1 MEKWVKCNSKFI
13 LLISSITIIP
23 IEGYTINDVDDINV
37 QATENLQQLVSIQG
51 TVVDSE
57 GIPLI
62 GVNIVEVG
70 NDTNGT
76 ITDIDGNFVLEINPG
91 ASIRLSYI
99 GYMSQTVKITKTKD
113 ISITLREDTETLDE
127 VIVVGYGSQKKV
139 SVTGAISAVT
149 TNDLKKTSTTRLDNA
164 LAGRITG
171 LSSTQTGG
179 GQPGVD
185 GATMFLRGAA
195 TTNGQSPLI
204 LVDGVERSNIS
215 TIDMNEVESVSVL
228 KDASATA
235 VFGVRGANGVLM
247 ITTRKGEKGKPHLSA
262 SIDESWTSFSREPS
276 RLHSW
281 DYMALRNQAL
291 RNDGLPAEY
300 TDAIIQKYRDP
311 LFGLD
316 PSSPDYAKQVKMR
329 QYMYCDNDFYREYIK
344 KYTPQTRINANVS
357 GGTDFV
363 TYFFNAGYIHQG
375 GNLNTEPESQLGY
388 DPSSWMNRWS
398 FRSNLDFNL
407 AKSLKAE
414 LKIGSYT
421 EKVNMPA
428 VDPGIY
434 SSSNHMMTDLI
445 YQALTI
451 TPISPG
457 PTTISEFGVED
468 GALVDVDYLDR
479 TSYEI
484 MNRYGFYT
492 QTRNNL
498 NTQLALNWD
507 LSSLITPGLSIK
519 GMVSYDT
526 YSSTVLNGTK
536 REISYYATVD
546 YDNDVLTYT
555 PHNTNATQL
564 SLSRSYSSNYRI
576 NAQASLNYDR
586 KFGRHAVTGMVLFQR
601 DYWESE
607 SAEIPYNIVGLSG
620 RATYSYDNRY
630 LAEVNIG
637 YNGSEQFA
645 PTKRFGFF
653 PAGSIGWV
661 TSNEEFLKGNNY
673 LTHMK
678 LRFSVGKVGN
688 DQIGGSRFLYQ
699 DNITLNGAS
708 NVGGLGS
715 FSVNEGLLGNP
726 NITWEL
732 ATKYNA
738 GVDLEFFKSLN
749 MSVDYYRENRSQILI
764 SRQSIPDFQGVPSG
778 NIPKANMG
786 VVHNQGV
793 DLEVSYNKQVN
804 SDFSFF
810 MKGNFGFNK
819 NKVIEFDEPQRTEG
833 YVYRYRTEGFSLG
846 QCWGYAIDWNSPG
859 KGYFTS
865 EEEIANY
872 ASYDFGTPRKGDFV
886 YIDQNGDGVIND
898 RDQVP
903 IGYSS
908 SIPGITYG
916 FTVGAEYGGIDINVL
931 FSGVGRYSMYYNGQG
946 VFENVRNGTYYDW
959 TWNAWTEERWQNGN
973 EITYPALS
981 TRNSTSH
988 QANDFFIQNRSF
1000 LRLKNLEIGYTL
1012 PAHWLRSL
1020 GVSKFRVYVG
1030 GQNLFVW
1037 DALRSTH
1044 LDPEQSN
1051 PYGYPITKN
1060 INIGCNINF

>member
-13 LLISSITIIP
+13 LLISSLTIIP
-23 IEGYTINDVDDINV
+23 IEGYTINTVDDINV
-37 QATENLQQLVSIQG
+37 QATENQQQLVSIQG

-113 ISITLREDTETLDE
+113 INITLREDTETLDE

-171 LSSTQTGG
+171 LSSTQAGG

-291 RNDGLPAEY
+291 QNDGLPAEY

-519 GMVSYDT
+519 GMISYDT

-546 YDNDVLTYT
+546 YDNDVLTSSE
-555 PHNTNATQL
+555 HKATECHK
-564 SLSRSYSSNYRI
+564 
-576 NAQASLNYDR
+576 A
-586 KFGRHAVTGMVLFQR
+586 
-601 DYWESE
+601 
-607 SAEIPYNIVGLSG
+607 
-620 RATYSYDNRY
+620 
-630 LAEVNIG
+630 
-637 YNGSEQFA
+637 
-645 PTKRFGFF
+645 
-653 PAGSIGWV
+653 
-661 TSNEEFLKGNNY
+661 
-673 LTHMK
+673 
-678 LRFSVGKVGN
+678 
-688 DQIGGSRFLYQ
+688 
-699 DNITLNGAS
+699 
-708 NVGGLGS
+708 
-715 FSVNEGLLGNP
+715 
-726 NITWEL
+726 
-732 ATKYNA
+732 
-738 GVDLEFFKSLN
+738 
-749 MSVDYYRENRSQILI
+749 I
-764 SRQSIPDFQGVPSG
+764 S
-778 NIPKANMG
+778 
-786 VVHNQGV
+786 
-793 DLEVSYNKQVN
+793 
-804 SDFSFF
+804 
-810 MKGNFGFNK
+810 
-819 NKVIEFDEPQRTEG
+819 
-833 YVYRYRTEGFSLG
+833 
-846 QCWGYAIDWNSPG
+846 
-859 KGYFTS
+859 
-865 EEEIANY
+865 
-872 ASYDFGTPRKGDFV
+872 
-886 YIDQNGDGVIND
+886 
-898 RDQVP
+898 
-903 IGYSS
+903 
-908 SIPGITYG
+908 
-916 FTVGAEYGGIDINVL
+916 
-931 FSGVGRYSMYYNGQG
+931 
-946 VFENVRNGTYYDW
+946 
-959 TWNAWTEERWQNGN
+959 
-973 EITYPALS
+973 
-981 TRNSTSH
+981 
-988 QANDFFIQNRSF
+988 
-1000 LRLKNLEIGYTL
+1000 
-1012 PAHWLRSL
+1012 
-1020 GVSKFRVYVG
+1020 
-1030 GQNLFVW
+1030 
-1037 DALRSTH
+1037 
-1044 LDPEQSN
+1044 
-1051 PYGYPITKN
+1051 
-1060 INIGCNINF
+1060 

>member
-13 LLISSITIIP
+13 LLISSLTIIP
-23 IEGYTINDVDDINV
+23 IEGYTINTVDDIKV
-37 QATENLQQLVSIQG
+37 QATENQQQLVSIQG

-171 LSSTQTGG
+171 LSSTQAGG

-291 RNDGLPAEY
+291 QNDGLPAEY

-519 GMVSYDT
+519 GMISYDT

-536 REISYYATVD
+536 REISYYATID

-620 RATYSYDNRY
+620 RATYSYDDRY

-749 MSVDYYRENRSQILI
+749 MSVQ
-764 SRQSIPDFQGVPSG
+764 
-778 NIPKANMG
+778 
-786 VVHNQGV
+786 
-793 DLEVSYNKQVN
+793 
-804 SDFSFF
+804 
-810 MKGNFGFNK
+810 
-819 NKVIEFDEPQRTEG
+819 
-833 YVYRYRTEGFSLG
+833 
-846 QCWGYAIDWNSPG
+846 
-859 KGYFTS
+859 
-865 EEEIANY
+865 
-872 ASYDFGTPRKGDFV
+872 
-886 YIDQNGDGVIND
+886 
-898 RDQVP
+898 
-903 IGYSS
+903 
-908 SIPGITYG
+908 
-916 FTVGAEYGGIDINVL
+916 
-931 FSGVGRYSMYYNGQG
+931 
-946 VFENVRNGTYYDW
+946 
-959 TWNAWTEERWQNGN
+959 
-973 EITYPALS
+973 
-981 TRNSTSH
+981 
-988 QANDFFIQNRSF
+988 
-1000 LRLKNLEIGYTL
+1000 
-1012 PAHWLRSL
+1012 
-1020 GVSKFRVYVG
+1020 
-1030 GQNLFVW
+1030 
-1037 DALRSTH
+1037 
-1044 LDPEQSN
+1044 
-1051 PYGYPITKN
+1051 
-1060 INIGCNINF
+1060 